1 MSFKNKVCKRFEG
14 PGVSEGKTFNTKL
27 MHIAVFSGVRQ
38 EQQLVEP
45 NIVLGFTS
53 IYYRALNTSQI
64 IQ

>member
-14 PGVSEGKTFNTKL
+14 PDASVSKTFNTKL
-27 MHIAVFSGVRQ
+27 IHITVFSGVRQ

-53 IYYRALNTSQI
+53 IYYRPLNTSQI